1 MQWLQLPNQSDA
13 DNLNNVRREVDR
25 HFRNKKKECLNAK
38 NDEFE
43 TMSEIKNIREFYMAS
58 VTLGMVTG
66 LELT

>member
-1 MQWLQLPNQSDA
+1 MQWLQDLNQSNV
-13 DNLNNVRREVDR
+13 DNRNSVRHEASR